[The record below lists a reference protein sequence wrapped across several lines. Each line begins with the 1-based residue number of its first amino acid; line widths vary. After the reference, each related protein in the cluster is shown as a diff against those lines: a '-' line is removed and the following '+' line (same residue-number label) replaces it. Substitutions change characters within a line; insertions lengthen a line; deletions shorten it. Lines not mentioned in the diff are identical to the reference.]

1 MLITAI
7 ITITG
12 IDARIGA
19 GHGSAAPPAA
29 AKRRRVARRARRFS
43 HMAIGAANADTHR
56 RPPARNPEP
65 VLAGGDTTVRSR
77 AHTTSAR
84 PRRLDP
90 APLRRPPRRRNDR
103 ASRAARGGPPRS
115 ARPRSSQSAFH
126 PTERLSDSS
135 DRVLSF
141 Q

>member
-56 RPPARNPEP
+56 LPAGAQPRTCPGRRRHRGP
-65 VLAGGDTTVRSR
+65 LAS
-77 AHTTSAR
+77 AHHQCAPAAAR
-84 PRRLDP
+84 PGT
-90 APLRRPPRRRNDR
+90 APSASAPP
-103 ASRAARGGPPRS
+103 
-115 ARPRSSQSAFH
+115 
-126 PTERLSDSS
+126 
-135 DRVLSF
+135 
-141 Q
+141 

>member
-65 VLAGGDTTVRSR
+65 VLAGGDTTARSR

-84 PRRLDP
+84 PRRLDR
-90 APLRRPPRRRNDR
+90 APL
-103 ASRAARGGPPRS
+103 
-115 ARPRSSQSAFH
+115 
-126 PTERLSDSS
+126 
-135 DRVLSF
+135 
-141 Q
+141 